1 MDRSARLH
9 LVGKITY
16 YIGWTSLF
24 CGALVHLNL
33 ARGLFVAMNLSKR
46 NLFEV
51 SVVCFLICM
60 ASEIRALA
68 SAEKELPVVVKRA
81 AAA

>member
-9 LVGKITY
+9 VVGKITY
-16 YIGWTSLF
+16 YLGWISLL
-24 CGALVHLNL
+24 CGGLFHLGV
-33 ARGLFVAMNLSKR
+33 ARGTFIAMSLTKR

-60 ASEIRALA
+60 ASEVRAMGA
-68 SAEKELPVVVKRA
+68 TEKEMPVIVKRPA
-81 AAA
+81 AA

>member
-16 YIGWTSLF
+16 YLGWISLV
-24 CGALVHLNL
+24 CGALVHVHIGTAMFL
-33 ARGLFVAMNLSKR
+33 ALSLTKR

-51 SVVCFLICM
+51 SVVCFVICM
-60 ASEIRALA
+60 ASEVRALA
-68 SAEKELPVVVKRA
+68 AGEKEVPVMVKRPA
-81 AAA
+81 AA

>member
-16 YIGWTSLF
+16 YAGWLALL
-24 CGALVHLNL
+24 CGGLVHLNV
-33 ARGLFVAMNLSKR
+33 AKSLFAAMSLTKR

-51 SVVCFLICM
+51 SVVCFIICV
-60 ASEIRALA
+60 ASEVRALA
-68 SAEKELPVVVKRA
+68 SAEKELPVVVKNRA
-81 AAA
+81 AA